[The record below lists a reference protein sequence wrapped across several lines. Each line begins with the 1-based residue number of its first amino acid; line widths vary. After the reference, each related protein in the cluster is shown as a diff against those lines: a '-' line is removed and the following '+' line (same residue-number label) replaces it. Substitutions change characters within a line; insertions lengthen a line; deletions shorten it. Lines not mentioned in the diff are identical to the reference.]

1 MSPKQPHPL
10 LWLADPLQDD
20 PSYLDKAM
28 FGCRAVHFGGR
39 LVLAL
44 AWKEEP
50 WRGVLV
56 PTERE
61 HQPSL
66 IAEFPSLVP
75 HPVLSKW
82 LYLSERTESFESD
95 AARLVTLIRRLD
107 PRIGV
112 LPGSRS
118 RKPPSTKGRG
128 AATKGRPR
136 RHFMLE

>member
-1 MSPKQPHPL
+1 MPPKQPHPL
-10 LWLADPLQDD
+10 LWLAEPLQDD

-50 WRGVLV
+50 WRGVLL

-61 HQPSL
+61 HHLSL
-66 IAEFPSLVP
+66 IAEFPSLTP
-75 HPVLSKW
+75 HPVLQKW
-82 LYLSERTESFESD
+82 LYLPESSPSFEND
-95 AARLVTLIRRLD
+95 ARRLVALIRRLD
-107 PRIGV
+107 PRLGV
-112 LPGSRS
+112 IPGPKTQAPAK
-118 RKPPSTKGRG
+118 RKAGTGAPPK
-128 AATKGRPR
+128 R

>member
-1 MSPKQPHPL
+1 MPPKQPHPL
-10 LWLADPLQDD
+10 LWIADPLRDN

-28 FGCRAVHFGGR
+28 FGCRAVHYDGR
-39 LVLAL
+39 FVLAL
-44 AWKEEP
+44 AMKDEP

-66 IAEFPSLVP
+66 IAEFPALAP
-75 HPVLSKW
+75 HPVLTKW
-82 LYLSERTESFESD
+82 LYLPENAPTFETD

-112 LPGSRS
+112 LPGTKAKKPAKTGPRASAAPK
-118 RKPPSTKGRG
+118 RK
-128 AATKGRPR
+128 
-136 RHFMLE
+136 HFMLE

>member
-1 MSPKQPHPL
+1 MPSKHPHPL
-10 LWLADPLQDD
+10 LWIAEPLQID

-61 HQPSL
+61 HQHSL
-66 IAEFPSLVP
+66 IAEFPALAP
-75 HPVLSKW
+75 HPILSKW
-82 LYLSERTESFESD
+82 LYLPETAPTFEAD
-95 AARLVTLIRRLD
+95 AARLVALIRRLD

-112 LPGSRS
+112 IPGSKAKKPDTGKTGGRAPQK
-118 RKPPSTKGRG
+118 RK
-128 AATKGRPR
+128 
-136 RHFMLE
+136 HFMLE

>member
-1 MSPKQPHPL
+1 MPPKQPHPL
-10 LWLADPLQDD
+10 LWLAEPLQVD

-50 WRGVLV
+50 WRGMLV

-61 HQPSL
+61 HQHSL
-66 IAEFPSLVP
+66 IAEFPALAP
-75 HPVLSKW
+75 HPILSKW
-82 LYLSERTESFESD
+82 LYLPENAPTFETD
-95 AARLVTLIRRLD
+95 AARLVALIRRLD

-112 LPGSRS
+112 IPGSKAKKPATGKTGGRAPQK
-118 RKPPSTKGRG
+118 RK
-128 AATKGRPR
+128 
-136 RHFMLE
+136 HFMLE

>member
-1 MSPKQPHPL
+1 MPPKQPHPL

-50 WRGVLV
+50 WRGVLL

-66 IAEFPSLVP
+66 IAEFPSLAP
-75 HPVLSKW
+75 HPVLPKW
-82 LYLSERTESFESD
+82 LYLPESSPSFEND
-95 AARLVTLIRRLD
+95 ARQLVALIRRLD
-107 PRIGV
+107 PRLGV
-112 LPGSRS
+112 IPGTKAKAPAK
-118 RKPPSTKGRG
+118 RKAG
-128 AATKGRPR
+128 AGTSPKR